1 MAPNP
6 PTKLALEPEFDWVVG
21 CKLALKPKL
30 CCLLLTPVGANMSSC
45 FVPPILRPMA
55 VKGVP
60 LGDAAIVLA
69 FVVAVA
75 AMAAI
80 GVPPGDKG
88 IALAF
93 AVIAAAASTFVGG
106 GDRVRDILELLGESW
121 V

>member
-1 MAPNP
+1 M
-6 PTKLALEPEFDWVVG
+6 
-21 CKLALKPKL
+21 
-30 CCLLLTPVGANMSSC
+30 
-45 FVPPILRPMA
+45 LRPMA

-69 FVVAVA
+69 FAMAAA

-80 GVPPGDKG
+80 GVPPGDEG

-93 AVIAAAASTFVGG
+93 AAIAAAAWTFVGG
-106 GDRVRDILELLGESW
+106 GDGVRDIVALLGESW